1 MEYMYFFLFHNKLLS
16 VETLYRYI
24 LYRTGTIVTG
34 TSTTVIYTWHSTAM
48 LFIQKLNICFI

>member
-34 TSTTVIYTWHSTAM
+34 TGTTVIYTWHSTVSSVQCTV
-48 LFIQKLNICFI
+48 L